1 MWRNSIPRQA
11 ASGLRCAWVLLL
23 LFGLTVL
30 KVEAQTSNSC
40 VSCHASQS
48 GVLKRAVEESERG
61 VHSHKGMS
69 CDTCHGG
76 NPAEVDA
83 VKAHGTGFRGHI
95 KREEVPQLCGSCH
108 ADASHIKQFNPSL
121 RTDQFAQY
129 QTSVH
134 GVKFAAGDTHVA
146 VCTDCHGVHD
156 IRPASDPQS
165 PVHPLNVATTC
176 SRCHSDV
183 SLMKSYRLRATQVAD
198 YTESVHHEAMTARG
212 DLSAPTCSTCHG
224 SHGAVPP
231 GAASIVNVCA
241 TCHVVQA
248 QAFEQSPHKT
258 EFAEGCTTCHSAHKI
273 KRPDDHFVGLAKGAS
288 CADCHAADEES
299 GKQAALIHDHLV
311 SYEDRVAKA
320 AVAIDKAAHSGL
332 DVSNTQ
338 VEISQAMDSLTKAR
352 VRVHTARAAAVD
364 SELDAGSKILARA
377 ERQGEDAMR
386 ERNARRKG
394 LLIPVLAMAAV
405 VFSLGAYIRD
415 LERGDASKT
424 NARTKDQ

>member
-1 MWRNSIPRQA
+1 MWRNSTARRDKSVVRSSWMLSLFLCASVFQMAAQA
-11 ASGLRCAWVLLL
+11 N
-23 LFGLTVL
+23 
-30 KVEAQTSNSC
+30 NSC
-40 VSCHASQS
+40 VSCHTSQS
-48 GVLKRAVEESERG
+48 GTLKSAVEESARG

-76 NPAEVDA
+76 DPSEVDA
-83 VKAHGTGFRGHI
+83 LKAHGAGFRGHI
-95 KREEVPQLCGSCH
+95 KREEIPQLCGSCH
-108 ADASHIKQFNPSL
+108 ADANHVKQFNPSL
-121 RTDQFAQY
+121 RTDQLAQY

-165 PVHPLNVATTC
+165 PVHPLNVAATC
-176 SRCHSDV
+176 GRCHSDA

-198 YTESVHHEAMTARG
+198 YSESVHREAMAARG

-231 GAASIVNVCA
+231 SATSIVNVCG

-248 QAFEQSPHKT
+248 QSFELSPHKT

-273 KRPDDHFVGLAKGAS
+273 KRPDDHFVGLTKGAS
-288 CADCHAADEES
+288 CADCHSADEES
-299 GKQAALIHDHLV
+299 GKQAVLIHDHLV

-320 AVAIDKAAHSGL
+320 TVLIDKAARSGM
-332 DVSNTQ
+332 DVSNAQ

-352 VRVHTARAAAVD
+352 VRVHTARSAAVD

-377 ERQGEDAMR
+377 ERQGGDAIH
-386 ERNARRKG
+386 ERDARRRG

-415 LERGDASKT
+415 LERGDSSEPVAK
-424 NARTKDQ
+424 TKDQ